1 MNTDFAH
8 YNEEQLRKLG
18 ELHSLL
24 RHSDIGSSYLA
35 TLPEPRSVEEL
46 NPPQE
51 INVTHSVPDVDTWW
65 IFTGSSGL
73 IKSMSG
79 MSIIQPKSP
88 ENIPGS
94 LWSETI
100 MIR

>member
-35 TLPEPRSVEEL
+35 SLPEPRSVEEL

-51 INVTHSVPDVDTWW
+51 INVTHSEMCIRDSHWAVIPAVSTPTHTLPDPV
-65 IFTGSSGL
+65 
-73 IKSMSG
+73 
-79 MSIIQPKSP
+79 SP
-88 ENIPGS
+88 Q
-94 LWSETI
+94 
-100 MIR
+100 

>member
-24 RHSDIGSSYLA
+24 GHSDIGSSYLA

-51 INVTHSVPDVDTWW
+51 INVTHSVPDVDTLVD
-65 IFTGSSGL
+65 IYRQQRVD
-73 IKSMSG
+73 KVHVRDD
-79 MSIIQPKSP
+79 IIQPKLP
-88 ENIPGS
+88 ENIPGL
-94 LWSETI
+94 LWLKII
-100 MIR
+100 MTK

>member
-35 TLPEPRSVEEL
+35 SLPEPRSVEEL

-51 INVTHSVPDVDTWW
+51 INVTHSVPDVDTLVD
-65 IFTGSSGL
+65 ITGSSGL

-88 ENIPGS
+88 ENTPGS

>member
-35 TLPEPRSVEEL
+35 SLPEPRSVEEL
-46 NPPQE
+46 DPPQE
-51 INVTHSVPDVDTWW
+51 INVTHSVPDVDTLVD
-65 IFTGSSGL
+65 ITGSSGL

-88 ENIPGS
+88 ENIRVRCGQKQS
-94 LWSETI
+94 
-100 MIR
+100 

>member
-35 TLPEPRSVEEL
+35 SLPERDRKGREQKPECSE
-46 NPPQE
+46 
-51 INVTHSVPDVDTWW
+51 
-65 IFTGSSGL
+65 
-73 IKSMSG
+73 
-79 MSIIQPKSP
+79 
-88 ENIPGS
+88 ENIPG
-94 LWSETI
+94 
-100 MIR
+100 IRNSQL

>member
-35 TLPEPRSVEEL
+35 SLPEPRSVEEL

-51 INVTHSVPDVDTWW
+51 INVTPAWYPTST
-65 IFTGSSGL
+65 
-73 IKSMSG
+73 
-79 MSIIQPKSP
+79 
-88 ENIPGS
+88 PGGY
-94 LWSETI
+94 LPAAAG
-100 MIR
+100 

>member
-51 INVTHSVPDVDTWW
+51 INVTHSVPDVDTLVD
-65 IFTGSSGL
+65 IYRQQRL

>member
-35 TLPEPRSVEEL
+35 SLPEPRSVEGVESA
-46 NPPQE
+46 
-51 INVTHSVPDVDTWW
+51 T
-65 IFTGSSGL
+65 
-73 IKSMSG
+73 
-79 MSIIQPKSP
+79 
-88 ENIPGS
+88 
-94 LWSETI
+94 
-100 MIR
+100 

>member
-46 NPPQE
+46 NPPQ
-51 INVTHSVPDVDTWW
+51 
-65 IFTGSSGL
+65 
-73 IKSMSG
+73 
-79 MSIIQPKSP
+79 
-88 ENIPGS
+88 
-94 LWSETI
+94 
-100 MIR
+100 

>member
-79 MSIIQPKSP
+79 MNIIQPKSP
-88 ENIPGS
+88 ENIPGL
-94 LWSETI
+94 LWLKII
-100 MIR
+100 MTK

>member
-35 TLPEPRSVEEL
+35 SLPEPRSVEEL

-51 INVTHSVPDVDTWW
+51 INVTHSVPDVDTLVD
-65 IFTGSSGL
+65 IYRQQRVD
-73 IKSMSG
+73 KVHVR

-94 LWSETI
+94 LWSKQS
-100 MIR
+100 